1 MAKRAGSVR
10 NVKDSIMNSS
20 ALRRERPR
28 PIDQF
33 IDYFGSPGSRRP
45 ASGIHRTKCH
55 GARRPTRAA

>member
-10 NVKDSIMNSS
+10 NVKDSTMNSS

-45 ASGIHRTKCH
+45 ASGIHRTKT
-55 GARRPTRAA
+55 G